1 MKYISDIE
9 GFGLEF
15 FPVNHYEN
23 LIDLAKNVNSLEDHY
38 IINIESHF
46 GDKGRADHPLID
58 LVSLLLFWNSL
69 KPIVCVGFE
78 PLADIL
84 RRRPEDIVLC
94 APGVVYH
101 QITDNNLPFL
111 NLRRERKQLNP
122 GLINPFIKPRVDRAL
137 QTARHSYANYA
148 AILMFNAMQNE
159 LFNRNPPIRND
170 QLETYR
176 NSITSTLLQYY
187 YGFERFSLS
196 EEDKPSYRFDEPR
209 NERILLIDDLAHEGW
224 TQIISNMVYGKPND
238 GKLMVED
245 FAGIDI
251 TTENIKEK
259 LENRIST
266 DKPWLVLL
274 DLRLKDEKAGVQL
287 TDLSGFKVLLWLK
300 MHEKFKGLPVI
311 MFTATTNAETVKIL
325 LDAGVEM
332 VWTKPGLDEQLSV
345 EGIKLRY
352 KQLLGII
359 KDILTQKRFSALKG
373 FNKDETPFISPL
385 ELQKLLLDKL
395 AYIRY
400 RYFLKEE
407 STQGRINNT
416 KVETDLKLSDINF
429 IYFDANAFIANQADY
444 HKLISAFYLLGMATA
459 KTEQMFIKD
468 TDRTQ
473 TTHTF
478 EMPKVVVMNAVY
490 DELVK
495 IVKMRPENISRSA
508 MMSLAL
514 IKQLFKEAYIRTEFF
529 DEPSS
534 ALKNPKENVYADPY
548 LLDELAT
555 VLITKKIKKKFF
567 YDTYWYEYPASCKAL
582 VVTGDKALQLK
593 IESIHFTPGNKVKCI
608 NVETFITLS
617 QNWFI

>member
-1 MKYISDIE
+1 MKFFAVE
-9 GFGLEF
+9 GDK
-15 FPVNHYEN
+15 N
-23 LIDLAKNVNSLEDHY
+23 LVDLAKDVNAWEEHY
-38 IINIESHF
+38 IINIESVF
-46 GDKGRADHPLID
+46 GDTAGAEHPLID
-58 LVSLLLFWNSL
+58 LVSLLLIWKSF

-101 QITDNNLPFL
+101 QITDRNLPVSEWAF
-111 NLRRERKQLNP
+111 ERKQLNP
-122 GLINPFIKPRVDRAL
+122 GLINPFIKPRVDMAL
-137 QTARHSYANYA
+137 QRARHSYANYA
-148 AILMFNAMQNE
+148 AILMFNAIQNE
-159 LFNRNPPIRND
+159 LFDKNPPIIND
-170 QLETYR
+170 QLEAYR
-176 NSITSTLLQYY
+176 NSIASKLLQYY
-187 YGFERFSLS
+187 YGFERFTLQ
-196 EEDKPSYRFDEPR
+196 EDEKPSYCFEAPR
-209 NERILLIDDLAHEGW
+209 SERILLIDDLAAAGW
-224 TQIISNMVYGKPND
+224 KDIISNMVYGNHDD
-238 GKLMVED
+238 GTLMVQD
-245 FAGIDI
+245 FAGAEINYD
-251 TTENIKEK
+251 NIKEK
-259 LENRIST
+259 LEERIKR
-266 DKPWLVLL
+266 DKPLLVLL
-274 DLRLKDEKAGVQL
+274 DLRLKDEQVGVQL

-300 MHEKFKGLPVI
+300 IHEKFKGLPVI
-311 MFTATTNAETVKIL
+311 MFTATTHAETVKVL
-325 LDAGVEM
+325 MDTGVEM
-332 VWTKPGLDEQLSV
+332 VWTKPGLDEQLDA

-352 KQLLGII
+352 KQLVGLM
-359 KDILTQKRFSALKG
+359 KDILTQNRFAALKG
-373 FNKDETPFISPL
+373 FNKDEPPIISPL
-385 ELQKLLLDKL
+385 ELQKLLFDKL
-395 AYIRY
+395 AYIKY

-407 STQGRINNT
+407 STQIRINNT
-416 KVETDLKLSDINF
+416 KVETGLQLSDINF

-468 TDRTQ
+468 ADRKK

-514 IKQLFKEAYIRTEFF
+514 INQLFKEAYIRAEFF

-567 YDTYWYEYPASCKAL
+567 YDTYWFEYPASCKAL
-582 VVTGDKALQLK
+582 VVTGDNALRQK
-593 IESIHFTPGNKVKCI
+593 IDSLQSPTGNKVKCI
-608 NVETFITLS
+608 DVETFITLS
-617 QNWFI
+617 HNWFI

>member
-1 MKYISDIE
+1 
-9 GFGLEF
+9 
-15 FPVNHYEN
+15 
-23 LIDLAKNVNSLEDHY
+23 
-38 IINIESHF
+38 
-46 GDKGRADHPLID
+46 LID
-58 LVSLLLFWNSL
+58 LVSLLLLWESF
-69 KPIVCVGFE
+69 KPIVCIGFE

-101 QITDNNLPFL
+101 QITDNELPVL
-111 NLRRERKQLNP
+111 ERATERNRWNS
-122 GLINPFIKPRVDRAL
+122 GLINPFIKPRVDMAL
-137 QTARHSYANYA
+137 QARHSYAN
-148 AILMFNAMQNE
+148 FTAML
-159 LFNRNPPIRND
+159 LFK
-170 QLETYR
+170 
-176 NSITSTLLQYY
+176 SIQEKL
-187 YGFERFSLS
+187 GFEISNTDEINNFEQSPEALLLKKYFGFDSIKINDDEKS
-196 EEDKPSYRFDEPR
+196 EFLLEYSNSK
-209 NERILLIDDLAHEGW
+209 RILLIDDQAHEGW

-359 KDILTQKRFSALKG
+359 KDILTQKRFSDLKG

-416 KVETDLKLSDINF
+416 KIETDLKLSDFNF

-514 IKQLFKEAYIRTEFF
+514 INQLFKGAYIRTEFF

-582 VVTGDKALQLK
+582 VVTGDKALQNK
-593 IESIHFTPGNKVKCI
+593 IGSLQCPNGNKVSCI
-608 NVETFITLS
+608 DVETFVKLS
-617 QNWFI
+617 EKWFI